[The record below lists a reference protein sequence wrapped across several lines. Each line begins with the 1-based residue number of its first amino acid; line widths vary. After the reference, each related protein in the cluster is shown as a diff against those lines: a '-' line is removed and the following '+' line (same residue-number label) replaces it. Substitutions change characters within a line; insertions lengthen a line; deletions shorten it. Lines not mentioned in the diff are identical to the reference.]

1 MQPVQVVRTPG
12 GGGANGVDGGDG
24 GATPEPTFRTCR
36 VPSRLASSQLDTVAA
51 ISLPMHSC
59 TVGSHSQLQA
69 LARPAP
75 SAPWKLLLHIA
86 SEWLYD
92 GPPVLL
98 SPGERLHEGIS
109 QAQLEHEVQTRPG
122 ERRGTIM
129 LYWRGAM
136 TRSGG
141 GRVQAASRCCGL
153 LEEENAPKT
162 EEVVTLP
169 AYNNR
174 GGGEGKGVKNC
185 KNAKTVC
192 RVKQI
197 VVLAGLIRL

>member
-59 TVGSHSQLQA
+59 TVGSQSQLQA

-92 GPPVLL
+92 GPPVLF

-136 TRSGG
+136 PRSGDARESG
-141 GRVQAASRCCGL
+141 PPVGVAVYSKRRTHRK
-153 LEEENAPKT
+153 PKKSLHSYRRITT
-162 EEVVTLP
+162 E
-169 AYNNR
+169 
-174 GGGEGKGVKNC
+174 GGEKG
-185 KNAKTVC
+185 
-192 RVKQI
+192 R
-197 VVLAGLIRL
+197 G